1 MVKVEVINKEFTL
14 TRFDELKNIER
25 KSVDTYGKL
34 YVGDKFECSQELC
47 DYLQGNNKLK
57 QAFVK
62 VIEVIPEE
70 VEDVQVADTPKPV
83 KSKKKKK

>member
-1 MVKVEVINKEFTL
+1 MSDY
-14 TRFDELKNIER
+14 FD
-25 KSVDTYGKL
+25 
-34 YVGDKFECSQELC
+34 
-47 DYLQGNNKLK
+47 NKLK

-62 VIEVIPEE
+62 VIEVIPEV